1 MAEPPA
7 LHTTLYHCRSP
18 CALGQVT
25 PGKLPVPTTECG
37 MPERKIAGEE
47 TAMSTKE
54 RSPGL
59 DGFKV
64 NPLGTHFLHFCR
76 VGHWRAH
83 FRVRWQFHA
92 FQSGPQSG
100 SHGHVSSRPLKF
112 RTAGFPQYGFKFQA
126 PLSSAESL
134 PMSVDGLSGIPTYA
148 TFPHNWLSPSESP
161 RPEGIPPQCAGL
173 QRLTTPPG
181 PRGPRSGEFFM
192 ASPSSL
198 ADLIRQS
205 GFLRSISQQS
215 RL

>member
-1 MAEPPA
+1 
-7 LHTTLYHCRSP
+7 
-18 CALGQVT
+18 
-25 PGKLPVPTTECG
+25 
-37 MPERKIAGEE
+37 
-47 TAMSTKE
+47 
-54 RSPGL
+54 
-59 DGFKV
+59 
-64 NPLGTHFLHFCR
+64 
-76 VGHWRAH
+76 
-83 FRVRWQFHA
+83 
-92 FQSGPQSG
+92 
-100 SHGHVSSRPLKF
+100 
-112 RTAGFPQYGFKFQA
+112 
-126 PLSSAESL
+126 
-134 PMSVDGLSGIPTYA
+134 MSVDGLSGIPTYA

>member
-1 MAEPPA
+1 MNQRSVSYPTPRPLLFHVHGSGFRCTRHVFLQRCHDMASPVGWGTGA
-7 LHTTLYHCRSP
+7 RTLGSGGNSMH
-18 CALGQVT
+18 
-25 PGKLPVPTTECG
+25 
-37 MPERKIAGEE
+37 
-47 TAMSTKE
+47 
-54 RSPGL
+54 
-59 DGFKV
+59 FKV
-64 NPLGTHFLHFCR
+64 GLSPAPMATFP
-76 VGHWRAH
+76 A
-83 FRVRWQFHA
+83 A
-92 FQSGPQSG
+92 
-100 SHGHVSSRPLKF
+100 PLKF

-134 PMSVDGLSGIPTYA
+134 PMSVDGLSVIPTYA
-148 TFPHNWLSPSESP
+148 TFPHSWLSPSESP
-161 RPEGIPPQCAGL
+161 RPGGIPPQCAGL